1 MYVPSSDLPRVVVV
15 GGGFAGLNFVQALAN
30 KPFQIVLIDRHN
42 YHNFQPLMYQI
53 ATAGLMPDSIVAPF
67 RKIFGRYPNVFFRLG
82 EVENIDARGK
92 ILQTDNGALPY
103 DHLVLAT
110 GATTNF
116 FGMERVMAAALPLK
130 SVPDALNIRSALLQ
144 KLERYVSRPEKA
156 NSQEVFQIVIVGGGP
171 TGLEMAGSLAELR
184 HNEIKQDYPDFDT
197 NNMQICLVEMSDELL
212 PPMSGHASEKSL
224 HYLKEMNVEVMLG
237 TAIKDYVDNKVVLSS
252 GRHIQ
257 TDILIYAAGVKA
269 DLPQGLDGAEWGRGG
284 RLMVDG
290 HFRVQGLK
298 DIYAL
303 GDAAARS
310 EEYGGA
316 HPMLAQ
322 PAIQQGKY
330 LARMFDRGFD
340 NSKPF
345 KYQDYGTMATIGK
358 NKAVADLKVGKF
370 HGFIAWAMWL
380 FVHLMSLVS
389 FRNRLQVFT
398 TWATSYFSSHKYYR
412 LIIRPYERKYASTV
426 REKSD
431 AEQL

>member
-1 MYVPSSDLPRVVVV
+1 MYVPSSDLPRIVVV
-15 GGGFAGLNFVQALAN
+15 GGGFAGLNFVKAIAK

-67 RKIFGRYPNVFFRLG
+67 RKIFGRHRNVFFRLG
-82 EVENIDARGK
+82 EVEHIDARGK
-92 ILQTDNGALPY
+92 ILHTDNGTLPY

-116 FGMERVMAAALPLK
+116 FGMERVRAKAFPLK

-144 KLERYVSRPEKA
+144 KLEKYVSRPERA
-156 NSQEVFQIVIVGGGP
+156 QSQDAFRIVIVGGGP
-171 TGLEMAGSLAELR
+171 TGLEMAGALAELR

-197 NNMQICLVEMSDELL
+197 SKMQISLVEMADELL
-212 PPMSGHASEKSL
+212 PPMSNHASEKSL
-224 HYLKEMNVEVMLG
+224 NYLREMDVEVMLG
-237 TAIKDYVDNKVVLSS
+237 TAIKDYVDGKVVLSS
-252 GRHIQ
+252 GEHIP
-257 TDILIYAAGVKA
+257 TEILIYAAGVKA
-269 DLPQGLDGAEWGRGG
+269 DLPGGLDSAEWGRTG
-284 RLMVDG
+284 RLIVDG
-290 HFRVQGLK
+290 HFRVKGIK
-298 DIYAL
+298 DVYVL
-303 GDAAARS
+303 GDAAARA
-310 EEYGGA
+310 EDFGGA

-322 PAIQQGKY
+322 PAIQQGKF
-330 LARMFDRGFD
+330 LARMFVQGFD
-340 NSKPF
+340 DAKPF
-345 KYQDYGTMATIGK
+345 QYRDYGTMATIGK

-412 LIIRPYERKYASTV
+412 LIIRPYERKYSSVA